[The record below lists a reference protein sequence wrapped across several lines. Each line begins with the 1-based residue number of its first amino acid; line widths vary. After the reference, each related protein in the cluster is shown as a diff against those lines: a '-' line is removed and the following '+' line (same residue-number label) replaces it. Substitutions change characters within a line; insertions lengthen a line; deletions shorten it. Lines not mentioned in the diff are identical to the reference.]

1 MNVSTKTG
9 KMFGFVIAGYFVALL
24 AIPAAFIG
32 YLGVG
37 SMLTYLTGVSNLT
50 VSAPWHVPT
59 ATIAILALVLGA
71 VVVTS
76 YSAKRK

>member
-1 MNVSTKTG
+1 MSVSTSTG
-9 KMFGFVIAGYFVALL
+9 KMFGFLVAGYFVALL

-37 SMLTYLTGVSNLT
+37 SMLTYLTGVSSLS

-59 ATIAILALVLGA
+59 VTIAIMAVVFA
-71 VVVTS
+71 SVVVTS